1 MGKVLVM
8 LLMRSLQQES
18 NRICIY
24 DVFLSI
30 NKDKVGEGWKA
41 KMREENCGDVFCSLI
56 IGRWSG
62 GIRVVA
68 VGDCIRF
75 ALWWR
80 ITIGRFISIRKRKR
94 WRSCSKVYRLISDNK
109 DIASRV
115 KCRSSI
121 TFLIYIYRGCACCV
135 MFFFCF
141 FPFSLFLPP
150 FFDFQRLNKRKNQS
164 ELVSF
169 RSVCVLSCLYPF
181 QWIYRIIFYDPT
193 WNGKRERRKLG
204 GSVGG
209 GATW

>member
-1 MGKVLVM
+1 
-8 LLMRSLQQES
+8 
-18 NRICIY
+18 
-24 DVFLSI
+24 
-30 NKDKVGEGWKA
+30 
-41 KMREENCGDVFCSLI
+41 MREENCRDVFCSLI

-135 MFFFCF
+135 MFFFSSF
-141 FPFSLFLPP
+141 LSLFAP
-150 FFDFQRLNKRKNQS
+150 FFWFPATKQKKKPKWTCVIQVGLC
-164 ELVSF
+164 L
-169 RSVCVLSCLYPF
+169 VLSISISMDISHYILRPDLKWEKGKKKTGWERWWWRHLISGSRYY
-181 QWIYRIIFYDPT
+181 QSMSIRRDQDP
-193 WNGKRERRKLG
+193 LFASSP
-204 GSVGG
+204 GSSLS
-209 GATW
+209 